1 VKIAV
6 TTNRLKLSGRFKSAH
21 AIIEKVEQFKR
32 LVGATKVKI
41 EARPFGSTYHDV
53 LSWRE
58 RGVKDDVIPLVEL
71 HNGRRDPA
79 LCKLEDIERIQ
90 VTATERWGDE

>member
-21 AIIEKVEQFKR
+21 AIID
-32 LVGATKVKI
+32 KI